1 MKAKTLLFISAAT
14 LFIFSCGSEKEVDKI
29 GDAQICLNSAT
40 NATMANACLTKVDG
54 IESKSAYAVRCN
66 GSFISEGFASP
77 TKYINAASSLNGSS
91 NGTTTFM
98 GLITFT
104 SAGTFATDLTN
115 AGNTF
120 TYCLASG
127 AKGTTL
133 LSSFGYLAMSIYNY
147 ARSTGDGATQ
157 ASCPT
162 TPTATG
168 YNFSS
173 CLTSFAVT
181 NVVANATALANMI
194 NSSTANSA
202 ASTLQSSMGSVIVS
216 TYNIS
221 CSGTGANQ
229 SLCSTL
235 NTAITNAGGTGNTRG
250 VATKFFEALV
260 TP

>member
-1 MKAKTLLFISAAT
+1 MKALIKIFSCISILTLA
-14 LFIFSCGSEKEVDKI
+14 SCGSEKESDKI

-40 NATMANACLTKVDG
+40 TAATANACLTKIDG
-54 IESKSAYAVRCN
+54 ITSTAAYAVRCN

-77 TKYINAASSLNGSS
+77 TKYITAAQSLNGSN

-104 SAGTFATDLTN
+104 SAGSLSTDLTN
-115 AGNTF
+115 ASNTF
-120 TYCLASG
+120 TYCLTSG

-133 LSSFGYLAMSIYNY
+133 LSSFGYLAMSMYNY
-147 ARSTGDGATQ
+147 ARSTGNGATQ
-157 ASCPT
+157 TACPT
-162 TPTATG
+162 TPTASG

-173 CLTSFAVT
+173 CLTAFAVT
-181 NVVANATALANMI
+181 NAVSNATAISNMVS
-194 NSSTANSA
+194 SSTSDSA

-221 CSGTGANQ
+221 CSGSSANQ
-229 SLCSTL
+229 SLCNTL
-235 NTAITNAGGTGNTRG
+235 NTAITNAGGVNNTRS
-250 VATKFFEALV
+250 VAVQFFQALI